1 MFNFSTQFYEGRY
14 VPTKVIKLS
23 TCFVVLMGTKNDQP
37 RSLSLHRH
45 RRIRH
50 FCPWPSLHRH
60 RVGLKRSEVGLDGH
74 RTNDLSTSIYLGFRS
89 LGSFSPLPPTLMTWT
104 DFFWGRIWTCN
115 LFHCVALVR
124 YSRCSWHLVKLF
136 KRCLMYMAVYL
147 GTWPVQVFPSS
158 GWGAS
163 KPQMVALLVSL
174 FGAQAKC

>member
-37 RSLSLHRH
+37 RSLSLHWH
-45 RRIRH
+45 RRIRLYG
-50 FCPWPSLHRH
+50 PWPSLHRH

-115 LFHCVALVR
+115 LFHCVALALFSLLMASCQTLQEMSDVYGHVHGYLAGTSVPEFWVR
-124 YSRCSWHLVKLF
+124 PL
-136 KRCLMYMAVYL
+136 
-147 GTWPVQVFPSS
+147 Q
-158 GWGAS
+158 AS
-163 KPQMVALLVSL
+163 DGSTVS
-174 FGAQAKC
+174 